1 MSRAPYRALTLAIH
15 PNSRGFG
22 WIALSGPFSP
32 YDWGT
37 VGVRG
42 RDKNV
47 RCLRHIEK
55 LLDQLT
61 PETVVLEAFDA
72 RNSKRR
78 TRIANLGHAIVALAQ
93 GRIIDVAVYTF
104 KDVQGVFAD
113 LGARS
118 RYEIAEA
125 VVRTLSLLSPYLPKR
140 RKAWH
145 SEGWR
150 LSLFCAA
157 ALALTHYQRDSRK
170 FLDSISQD
178 EVLSNPGQGGSSAP
192 CVIS

>member
-113 LGARS
+113 LGDGARTVRHVRGVAEVDDRFRRQLIDHCPGDGQATGPGVEDPDRGVAISSGGHALQS
-118 RYEIAEA
+118 R
-125 VVRTLSLLSPYLPKR
+125 T
-140 RKAWH
+140 
-145 SEGWR
+145 
-150 LSLFCAA
+150 
-157 ALALTHYQRDSRK
+157 
-170 FLDSISQD
+170 
-178 EVLSNPGQGGSSAP
+178 
-192 CVIS
+192 